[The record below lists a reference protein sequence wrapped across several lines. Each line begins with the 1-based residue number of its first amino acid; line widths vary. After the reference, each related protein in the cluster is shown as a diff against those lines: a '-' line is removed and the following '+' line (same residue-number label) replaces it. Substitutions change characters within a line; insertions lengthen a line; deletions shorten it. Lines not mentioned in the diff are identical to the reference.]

1 MVTASNGV
9 SRGQHRRKPLM
20 IDPDAVPKPPRAPRH
35 LGDAGRRWWRSIWSG
50 GGRWLDPASDHL
62 VAELVCVTI
71 DKIAAIEADLDANG
85 RYYMT
90 RSGQEL
96 PRPGV
101 ADVRALRA
109 QVVSHLSILGFSPS
123 MRAEIG
129 ATVQADDA
137 LTKFR
142 NRRHDS
148 RSSSKLFLDTNT
160 QAEPPVFE

>member
-1 MVTASNGV
+1 MVTASNGI

-20 IDPDAVPKPPRAPRH
+20 VEAGAVPKPPRAPRH
-35 LGDAGRRWWRSIWSG
+35 LGDAGRRWWRSIWRG
-50 GGRWLDPASDHL
+50 GGRWLDPATDHL
-62 VAELVCVTI
+62 VAELVCTTI
-71 DKIAAIEADLDANG
+71 DKITAIEADLDVNG

-109 QVVSHLSILGFSPS
+109 QVVSHLSMLGFSPS

-129 ATVQADDA
+129 AVVQAEDA

-142 NRRHDS
+142 NRKHDS
-148 RSSSKLFLDTNT
+148 HGSSKLVADTIT
-160 QAEPPVFE
+160 QAEPPVVE

>member
-1 MVTASNGV
+1 MVTPSNGIA
-9 SRGQHRRKPLM
+9 RGQHRRKPL
-20 IDPDAVPKPPRAPRH
+20 IIEAGAVPKPPRAPRH
-35 LGDAGRRWWRSIWSG
+35 LKDAGRRWWRSIWSG
-50 GGRWLDPASDHL
+50 GGRWLDPKTDHL

-71 DKIAAIEADLDANG
+71 DKIADIEADLDAAG

-109 QVVSHLSILGFSPS
+109 SVVSWMSMLGFSPS
-123 MRAEIG
+123 MRADIG
-129 ATVQADDA
+129 ATVKTDDA

-142 NRRHDS
+142 TRKYD
-148 RSSSKLFLDTNT
+148 
-160 QAEPPVFE
+160 EPG